1 LAKDTSTLSE
11 QTMKTVST
19 LLFICLL
26 LVANNNC
33 NAKGSNTSL
42 RNLNPYF
49 NTNGLGLRALHN
61 AEVDSNKRKDR
72 KTRTLTSP
80 LITTKSTS
88 TAVTDTTP
96 PPPPPQPLQTIDNDT
111 VLFQQAAIVGLIS
124 ATMGH
129 IYGLILDRSVNV
141 VWKDIPNFIL
151 GSGKSALVLFCH
163 MNSCVQYE
171 VSTRPLLHLTLL
183 CLH

>member
-1 LAKDTSTLSE
+1 
-11 QTMKTVST
+11 MKTVSS
-19 LLFICLL
+19 LLNICLL
-26 LVANNNC
+26 LLVNNC
-33 NAKGSNTSL
+33 NAKDSSTSL

-49 NTNGLGLRALHN
+49 NTNGLGLKALHN

-80 LITTKSTS
+80 LITTKST
-88 TAVTDTTP
+88 VTDTP
-96 PPPPPQPLQTIDNDT
+96 PPPLPPPQPLQTIDNNT

-151 GSGKSALVLFCH
+151 GSGKSALVLLFCY

>member
-1 LAKDTSTLSE
+1 
-11 QTMKTVST
+11 MKTVST

-33 NAKGSNTSL
+33 NAKGSSTSL

-49 NTNGLGLRALHN
+49 NTNGLGLKALHN

-80 LITTKSTS
+80 LITTKSS
-88 TAVTDTTP
+88 TAVITDTPTPPLP
-96 PPPPPQPLQTIDNDT
+96 PPPLQQTDDNDT

-171 VSTRPLLHLTLL
+171 VSTMPLLHLTLL